1 MKVRMVLEVNERQ
14 RLVIAK
20 FFGAAAPTDSRDAAR
35 TRATRKQVK
44 RFVGH
49 ALEAAVTDHT
59 QLLRGRARAA
69 AARLAL
75 PPGEQPEQ
83 LVLPEP
89 REKQLTLY

>member
-1 MKVRMVLEVNERQ
+1 MKVRMLVEVNQRQ

-20 FFGAAAPTDSRDAAR
+20 FFGAAAPEGDRDRAR

-49 ALEAAVTDHT
+49 AIEQAVLEHT
-59 QLLRGRARAA
+59 HVLRGRARAA

-83 LVLPEP
+83 MALPEP
-89 REKQLTLY
+89 AEKQLTLY